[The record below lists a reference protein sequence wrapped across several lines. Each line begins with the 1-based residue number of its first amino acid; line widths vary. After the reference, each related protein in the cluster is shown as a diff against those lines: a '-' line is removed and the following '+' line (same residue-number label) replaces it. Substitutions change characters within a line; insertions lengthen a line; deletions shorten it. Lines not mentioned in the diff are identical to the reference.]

1 MLSPITGL
9 PFHPVH
15 SALRCTKVFNSDV
28 VQRTYL
34 LFCCLHIG
42 SHTLAQAIQRHQIF
56 ILRCFV
62 IVSAHML
69 ILDSFW
75 VWFNTWQRGPPG
87 STAHGDNSP
96 TAWWKDWLF
105 HWSSRY
111 SCQKQSIIYSRA
123 TSFVWGLEIN
133 GYNFLLNA
141 YGSLKCT
148 SNHLYHLTE
157 AFISSSVLGRSFYVC
172 RRTTL

>member
-9 PFHPVH
+9 PFHPVD
-15 SALRCTKVFNSDV
+15 SALWCTKGFNFDA

-87 STAHGDNSP
+87 SIAHGDNSP
-96 TAWWKDWLF
+96 TTWWKNWLF
-105 HWSSRY
+105 HWSS
-111 SCQKQSIIYSRA
+111 IIYSRA
-123 TSFVWGLEIN
+123 ASFVWGLEIN

-141 YGSLKCT
+141 YSSLKCT

-157 AFISSSVLGRSFYVC
+157 AFISSSVLGRSFYV
-172 RRTTL
+172 RRSTTL